1 MKASKLH
8 SLSLLLLLA
17 WSFFSVGCGMQK
29 YDVAPD
35 PKPRLDHAKTL
46 EAQSPVNALEEYI
59 KIGKEYGNGSA
70 KSDAEAKKFR
80 EIAGDALSRAVVFG
94 YNTIDPKRLL
104 DPALSVVAKKEL
116 EALQFEAGDKA
127 LLAARDLVYQYG
139 DTEAAKKASAPEY
152 GDGEKLPLK
161 VALER
166 RIDSRN
172 SHIYNYKIIDSM
184 VKVTGANPYFSYW
197 LALLVIAGIA
207 KGITLPLTLKSFKSQ
222 REMQKIQPVIKGLQ
236 EKYKDDK
243 ATLNVKMMEA
253 YKEHNINPLA
263 SCFPMLIQL
272 PFFIWVYTSIRYY
285 EFHFAHGYFFW
296 ISPSLGGHFKG
307 ILGGNLSEFDLI
319 LTLIYAVSNVVIM
332 RMTPSPDPAAAQQQK
347 QMSVMMTLMMLY
359 MFLIYKW
366 SSAFTL
372 YWIMTNT
379 IGAWQSWV
387 YIYKPKRME
396 EAAAAA
402 NGGATIDVKAKP
414 VAPASADKNGTPPS
428 GNTARKPVNRNRKK
442 R

>member
-1 MKASKLH
+1 MKAPKLH
-8 SLSLLLLLA
+8 PLPLVFLLA
-17 WSFFSVGCGMQK
+17 WGFFTAGCGMQR
-29 YDVAPD
+29 YQVAPD

-46 EAQSPVNALEEYI
+46 ETQSPVGAIEEYM
-59 KIGKEYGNGSA
+59 KIAKEYGSGDA
-70 KSDAEAKKFR
+70 KSDVETKKFR
-80 EIAGDALSRAVVFG
+80 EIAGDALARAVGFG
-94 YNTIDPKRLL
+94 YDTIDPKRL
-104 DPALSVVAKKEL
+104 DNTAAGIARTEL
-116 EALQFEAGDKA
+116 ESLQFQAGDKA
-127 LLAARDLVYQYG
+127 LMAARDLVYQYG
-139 DTEAAKKASAPEY
+139 DTQASIKANEAKY
-152 GDGEKLPLK
+152 GDGESLPLK

-172 SHIYNYKIIDSM
+172 SRIYNYKIIDSM
-184 VKVTGANPYFSYW
+184 IKMTGSNPYFSYW
-197 LALLVIAGIA
+197 FALLAVAVIA
-207 KGITLPLTLKSFKSQ
+207 KGVTLPLTLKSFKSQ
-222 REMQKIQPVIKGLQ
+222 REMQKIQPIIKALQ

-243 ATLNVKMMEA
+243 PSLNTEMMKA

-285 EFHFAHGYFFW
+285 EFHFGHGYFFW
-296 ISPSLGGHFKG
+296 IHPSIGGHFKG

-319 LTLIYAVSNVVIM
+319 LTLLYALSNIITM

-402 NGGATIDVKAKP
+402 KRGGSVVDVQAKP
-414 VAPASADKNGTPPS
+414 VSATADGKSGTAPNNG
-428 GNTARKPVNRNRKK
+428 ARKPMNRNRKK

>member
-1 MKASKLH
+1 MKAPKLH
-8 SLSLLLLLA
+8 LFPLALLLA
-17 WSFFSVGCGMQK
+17 WGFSSIGCGMQR
-29 YDVAPD
+29 YAVDPD
-35 PKPRLDHAKTL
+35 PKKQFEHAKSL
-46 EAQSPVNALEEYI
+46 ETQSPVNALEEYM
-59 KIGKEYGNGSA
+59 KIAKEYGSGDA
-70 KSDAEAKKFR
+70 KTAEETKKFR
-80 EIAGDALSRAVVFG
+80 EIAGDALTRATKFG
-94 YNTIDPKRLL
+94 YDTIDPKRL
-104 DPALSVVAKKEL
+104 DNSALSGVARTEL
-116 EALQFEAGDKA
+116 ESLQFEVGDKA

-139 DTEAAKKASAPEY
+139 DTQASIKANEARY
-152 GDGEKLPLK
+152 GDGESLPLK

-184 VKVTGANPYFSYW
+184 IKITGSNPYFSYW
-197 LALLVIAGIA
+197 FALLCIAGIA
-207 KGITLPLTLKSFKSQ
+207 KGVTLPLTLKSFKSQ
-222 REMQKIQPVIKGLQ
+222 REMQKIQPIIKGLQ

-243 ATLNVKMMEA
+243 PALNQEMMKA

-263 SCFPMLIQL
+263 GCFPMLIQL

-285 EFHFAHGYFFW
+285 EFHFGHGYFFW
-296 ISPSLGGHFKG
+296 IHPSIGGHFKG
-307 ILGGNLSEFDLI
+307 ILAGNLSEFDLI
-319 LTLIYAVSNVVIM
+319 LTLLYALSNIITM

-402 NGGATIDVKAKP
+402 ASGGVIDVKAN
-414 VAPASADKNGTPPS
+414 PATATNSGKGSVPPT
-428 GNTARKPVNRNRKK
+428 NTARKPVNRNRKK